1 MKKASKILLLIG
13 AILAIF
19 MVILWG
25 VLSAVYF
32 AAAALLQ
39 GVIDGTITVDAET
52 AKRVAELLQNMTI
65 QQAVDYSITIAV
77 IFLVF
82 ALLSL
87 AACIL
92 GFISKNKE
100 NKGLFIADMVLGL
113 LSGCLL
119 NLLGGIFGLVA
130 TITKKE

>member
-25 VLSAVYF
+25 VLSIVYF

-39 GVIDGTITVDAET
+39 GVLDGTVVVDAET

-65 QQAVDYSITIAV
+65 QDAIRYSQTIAI
-77 IFLVF
+77 IFLVL

-100 NKGLFIADMVLGL
+100 NKGLFIADIVLGL

-119 NLLGGIFGLVA
+119 NLLGGVFGLVA
-130 TITKKE
+130 AYTKKE